1 MSDTSL
7 PKNAGLLFKSRDAL
21 IDYLKKTLIDELGGD
36 STSILDNVDDVDLL
50 DFVLKQPVKGDDG
63 TDYGPLMSVADLGEL
78 ADAIDIGDDGDY
90 EAKREGDITLVADDG
105 NDDPSDEQVAIEIAS
120 GDDTGNDDADNDIDS
135 TGNLPKDNDEDKRT
149 LSDERLKN
157 IIGAV
162 SF

>member
-1 MSDTSL
+1 MADTSL

-21 IDYLKKTLIDELGGD
+21 RGYLKKALIDELGA
-36 STSILDNVDDVDLL
+36 DNATVLDDVDDDNLL
-50 DFVLKQPVKGDDG
+50 DFVLNKPVKGDDG

-78 ADAIDIGDDGDY
+78 ADAIDVGNDGDY
-90 EAKREGDITLVADDG
+90 EAKRDGDITLVADDG
-105 NDDPSDEQVAIEIAS
+105 NDDPSDEQAAIEIAS
-120 GDDTGNDDADNDIDS
+120 GDDDNDAGDDIDS
-135 TGNLPKDNDEDKRT
+135 TGNLPKDDDEDKRT